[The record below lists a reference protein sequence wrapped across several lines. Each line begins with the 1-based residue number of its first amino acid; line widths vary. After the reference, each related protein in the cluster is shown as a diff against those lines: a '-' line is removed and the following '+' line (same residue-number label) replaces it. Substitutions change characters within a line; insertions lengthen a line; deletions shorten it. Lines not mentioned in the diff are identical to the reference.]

1 MYWCGQTDGRVAS
14 IKGRRPSFRSS
25 PTPASICYTS
35 QPIVSTLFDPFAM
48 PYAPHVLDDAL
59 GAVGNTPLIRL
70 DRIARQEGIE
80 CNLREFWSLYCN
92 SFWT

>member
-1 MYWCGQTDGRVAS
+1 
-14 IKGRRPSFRSS
+14 
-25 PTPASICYTS
+25 
-35 QPIVSTLFDPFAM
+35 M